1 MKEYMYNQ
9 NSFVIALVLFTLTA
23 VAIERSYRYGIKS
36 KHKNNSTYKSHVD
49 AVLTSLLSL
58 LALLL
63 AFTFSIALQRYD
75 SRSDA
80 VVDEA
85 NAIGTTYLRSA
96 LLPSEIRNEAARII
110 GEYLDV
116 RVKASS
122 LTLDQISERGVLLNQ
137 ATQLQTVLW
146 NQAIK
151 AAEIEP
157 NPVTSGLYIQALNEL
172 IDAYGRRIASID
184 RHVPESVLFLLSIV
198 FIVVGGIS
206 GYAQGIAS
214 QRPTFINY
222 LSVGL
227 FVLIVFLV
235 IDLDHPRRGLIKV
248 SQQSLLDLAISIDK
262 QLPQV
267 TQK

>member
-9 NSFVIALVLFTLTA
+9 NSFVIVLVLFTLTA
-23 VAIERSYRYGIKS
+23 IAIERSYRFGIKS
-36 KHKNNSTYKSHVD
+36 KHKNNPAYKSHVD

-63 AFTFSIALQRYD
+63 AFTFSMALQRYD

-85 NAIGTTYLRSA
+85 NAIGTAYLRSA
-96 LLPSEIRNEAARII
+96 LLPSEIRSESARVMREYI
-110 GEYLDV
+110 GV

-122 LTLDQISERGVLLNQ
+122 LTLDQITERRELLNK

-146 NQAIK
+146 DQAAK
-151 AAEIEP
+151 AAEKEP
-157 NPVTSGLYIQALNEL
+157 NPVTTGLYIQALNEL

-184 RHVPESVLFLLSIV
+184 KHVPESVLFLLSIV
-198 FIVVGGIS
+198 FIVAGGIS

-222 LSVGL
+222 ISVGV

-235 IDLDHPRRGLIKV
+235 IDLDHPRRGLIQV
-248 SQQSLLDLAISIDK
+248 SQQSLMDLAISLDK
-262 QLPQV
+262 QPPHK